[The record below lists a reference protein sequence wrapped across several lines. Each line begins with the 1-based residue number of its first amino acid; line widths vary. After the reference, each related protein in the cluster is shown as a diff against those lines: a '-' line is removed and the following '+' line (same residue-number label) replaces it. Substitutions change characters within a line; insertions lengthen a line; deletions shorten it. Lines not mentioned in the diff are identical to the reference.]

1 MPELEQPKFPTT
13 EKPHLSPNPHD
24 LKTEYEDAGRGT
36 PVIENTEPKAQA
48 DAQQA
53 VEIALKNV
61 YEAIDEVYELIGEAT
76 EIVTITEV
84 GVQSDAMDAK
94 IKAAKAL
101 YYDRKVYTKLTQGA
115 NTISFR
121 AFNQEEDK
129 DYNYQLTYTISSK
142 SLMLLTPGYSRV
154 TTVGGRAGVITTD
167 ASFEVTDGHVA
178 KLTGQLPYLTVAPV
192 ADNTSGFL
200 KIVVLDAEPATYYN
214 GYYYI
219 ITEAGE

>member
-53 VEIALKNV
+53 VEIALKKV

-76 EIVTITEV
+76 EIVTITAT
-84 GVQSDAMDAK
+84 GTQSDEMAAK
-94 IKAAKAL
+94 IETAKAV
-101 YYDRKVYTKLTQGA
+101 YYNGKTYIRAYTDATYIIFNFQLQENAYDSRYTVTYTKA
-115 NTISFR
+115 SKTISVS
-121 AFNQEEDK
+121 DGG
-129 DYNYQLTYTISSK
+129 YN
-142 SLMLLTPGYSRV
+142 RV
-154 TTVGGRAGVITTD
+154 ASIDGRTGEIATD
-167 ASFEVTDGHVA
+167 SSFEVTSGSVA
-178 KLTGQLPYLTVAPV
+178 KLTGNLPYLTTAPS

-200 KIVVLDAEPATYYN
+200 KIVVLAAEPATKYD
-214 GYYYI
+214 GYLYLI
-219 ITEAGE
+219 GSN